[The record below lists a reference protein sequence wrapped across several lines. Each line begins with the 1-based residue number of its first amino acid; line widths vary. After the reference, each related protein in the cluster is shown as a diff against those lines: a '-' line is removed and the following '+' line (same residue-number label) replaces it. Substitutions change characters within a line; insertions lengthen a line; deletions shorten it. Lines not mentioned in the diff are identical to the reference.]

1 MSKVK
6 SKAEIR
12 DVFLS
17 HIKHLVHIWNRSE
30 GTSKEKLEG
39 LAFSIMS
46 TIDGVSGGFPCAID
60 LVMRPHEDDKQYNID
75 NGDDYNEDGTC
86 INDDTMLHE
95 VIFK

>member
-12 DVFLS
+12 DEFLS
-17 HIKHLVHIWNRSE
+17 HIKDLVNYWDSINDSNK
-30 GTSKEKLEG
+30 GKLEG

-75 NGDDYNEDGTC
+75 NGDDYIEDGTC

-95 VIFK
+95 IIFK